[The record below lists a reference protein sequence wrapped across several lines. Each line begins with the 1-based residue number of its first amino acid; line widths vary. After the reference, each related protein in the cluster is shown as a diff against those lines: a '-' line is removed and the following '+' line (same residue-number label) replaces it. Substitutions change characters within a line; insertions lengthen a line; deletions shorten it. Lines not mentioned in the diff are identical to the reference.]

1 MHGPTKVEWG
11 RSTMIRRDGEGRGM
25 PNGKVRFYDEEK
37 GFGFIQGDDGQ
48 QVYLHAS
55 VVPGDADVQT
65 GTRLE
70 YSVADGRK
78 GPQALSVR
86 VLDAPRRAK
95 RTRTS
100 ADEMSISI
108 EDLVKLLDGLG
119 ERLKHGQYPERAQ
132 SRNVATMLR
141 RVADDFDV

>member
-1 MHGPTKVEWG
+1 
-11 RSTMIRRDGEGRGM
+11 M
-25 PNGKVRFYDEEK
+25 PNGKVRFYDEDK

-48 QVYLHAS
+48 QVHLHNS
-55 VVPGDADVQT
+55 VLPEGADVQA
-65 GTRLE
+65 GTRVE
-70 YSVADGRK
+70 YSMAEGRR

-86 VLDAPRRAK
+86 VIDTPKLARRSRK
-95 RTRTS
+95 S
-100 ADEMSISI
+100 ADEMAVII

-132 SRNVATMLR
+132 SRQVATMLR

>member
-1 MHGPTKVEWG
+1 
-11 RSTMIRRDGEGRGM
+11 M
-25 PNGKVRFYDEEK
+25 PNGKVRFYDEGK

-55 VVPGDADVQT
+55 VVPEGADVQP

-86 VLDAPRRAK
+86 VLDTPRLAARNRK
-95 RTRTS
+95 S
-100 ADEMSISI
+100 ADDMAIII

-119 ERLKHGQYPERAQ
+119 GRLKNGQYPERSQ
-132 SRNVATMLR
+132 SRKVATMLR

>member
-1 MHGPTKVEWG
+1 
-11 RSTMIRRDGEGRGM
+11 M
-25 PNGKVRFYDEEK
+25 PNGKVRFYDEAR
-37 GFGFIQGDDGQ
+37 GFGFIQGDDGA

-55 VVPGDADVQT
+55 VIPDGADVQP

-86 VLDAPRRAK
+86 VLDTPRLAK
-95 RTRTS
+95 RNRKS
-100 ADEMSISI
+100 ADEMAVIV

-119 ERLKHGQYPERAQ
+119 ARLKKGQYPERAQ
-132 SRNVATMLR
+132 SRKVATMLR
-141 RVADDFDV
+141 HVADDFDV

>member
-1 MHGPTKVEWG
+1 
-11 RSTMIRRDGEGRGM
+11 M
-25 PNGKVRFYDEEK
+25 PNGKVRFYDEAK
-37 GFGFIQGDDGQ
+37 GFGFIQGDDGA

-55 VVPGDADVQT
+55 VIPDGADVQP

-70 YSVADGRK
+70 YSVAEGRK

-86 VLDAPRRAK
+86 VLETPRLAK
-95 RTRTS
+95 RNRKS
-100 ADEMSISI
+100 ADEMAVIV

-119 ERLKHGQYPERAQ
+119 ERLKQGQYPERAQ
-132 SRNVATMLR
+132 SRKVASLLR

>member
-1 MHGPTKVEWG
+1 
-11 RSTMIRRDGEGRGM
+11 M
-25 PNGKVRFYDEEK
+25 PNGKVRFYDEDK
-37 GFGFIQGDDGQ
+37 GFGFIQGDDGA

-55 VVPGDADVQT
+55 VIPDGVDVQA

-86 VLDAPRRAK
+86 VLETPRIAK
-95 RTRTS
+95 RNRKS
-100 ADEMSISI
+100 ADEMAVII

-119 ERLKHGQYPERAQ
+119 SRLKNGQYPERAQ
-132 SRNVATMLR
+132 ARKVATMLR
-141 RVADDFDV
+141 RVADDFDA

>member
-1 MHGPTKVEWG
+1 
-11 RSTMIRRDGEGRGM
+11 M
-25 PNGKVRFYDEEK
+25 PNGKVRFYDEAK
-37 GFGFIQGDDGQ
+37 GFGFIQGDDGA

-55 VVPGDADVQT
+55 VIPDGVDVQA

-86 VLDAPRRAK
+86 VLETPRIAK
-95 RTRTS
+95 RNRKS
-100 ADEMSISI
+100 ADEMAVII

-119 ERLKHGQYPERAQ
+119 SRLKNGQYPERA
-132 SRNVATMLR
+132 
-141 RVADDFDV
+141 

>member
-1 MHGPTKVEWG
+1 
-11 RSTMIRRDGEGRGM
+11 M
-25 PNGKVRFYDEEK
+25 PNGKVRFYDEGK

-55 VVPGDADVQT
+55 VVPEGADIQP

-86 VLDAPRRAK
+86 VLDTPRLAARGRK
-95 RTRTS
+95 S
-100 ADEMSISI
+100 ADDMAVII

-119 ERLKHGQYPERAQ
+119 GRLKNGQYPERSQ
-132 SRNVATMLR
+132 SRKVATMLR

>member
-1 MHGPTKVEWG
+1 M
-11 RSTMIRRDGEGRGM
+11 
-25 PNGKVRFYDEEK
+25 
-37 GFGFIQGDDGQ
+37 
-48 QVYLHAS
+48 
-55 VVPGDADVQT
+55 
-65 GTRLE
+65 
-70 YSVADGRK
+70 ADGRK

-86 VLDAPRRAK
+86 VLDTPRLAK
-95 RTRTS
+95 RTRKS
-100 ADEMSISI
+100 ADEMSIII

>member
-1 MHGPTKVEWG
+1 
-11 RSTMIRRDGEGRGM
+11 M
-25 PNGKVRFYDEEK
+25 PNGKVRFYDEDK

-55 VVPGDADVQT
+55 VLPDGAEVHA
-65 GTRLE
+65 GTRVE
-70 YSVADGRK
+70 YSMAEGRR

-86 VLDAPRRAK
+86 VIDAPKLSRRNRK
-95 RTRTS
+95 S
-100 ADEMSISI
+100 ADEMAIII

-132 SRNVATMLR
+132 SRQVATMLR

>member
-1 MHGPTKVEWG
+1 
-11 RSTMIRRDGEGRGM
+11 M
-25 PNGKVRFYDEEK
+25 PNGKVRFYDEAK
-37 GFGFIQGDDGQ
+37 GFGFIQGDDGA

-55 VVPGDADVQT
+55 VLPDGADVQP

-86 VLDAPRRAK
+86 FIDTPRLAK
-95 RTRTS
+95 RNRKS
-100 ADEMSISI
+100 ADEMAVII
-108 EDLVKLLDGLG
+108 EDLVKLLDGVG
-119 ERLKHGQYPERAQ
+119 SHLKHGQYPERSQ
-132 SRNVATMLR
+132 SRKIATMLR